1 MNRPGWLISFFAIV
15 MLSITV
21 LASIWQFQRA
31 EYKRGLAA
39 EFEKKQGEELLNLNA
54 GLDSQDVQFRSVQV
68 KGKFNLDHVFVL
80 DNKIRG
86 GQAGYEVIGPLN
98 LQGSSDVV
106 LVNLGWVP
114 RQGEWGVLPPLNLP
128 SEVVEISGMA
138 VYPGAGALEL
148 SSETIQGVIWQN
160 MNITEFERR
169 FNQDIYDFIIFAG
182 VSPGVDFDKKWPK
195 PGFGV
200 EKHVSYAFQWIIFSL
215 LIVFFYVYY
224 GFFKRDEKSATK
236 K

>member
-1 MNRPGWLISFFAIV
+1 MNRPGWLISF
-15 MLSITV
+15 ITV
-21 LASIWQFQRA
+21 VTLSVTILASIWQFQRA

-39 EFEKKQGEELLNLNA
+39 EFEKKQGEEVLDLNA
-54 GLDSQDVQFRSVQV
+54 GLASEDVQFRSVQV

-106 LVNLGWVP
+106 L
-114 RQGEWGVLPPLNLP
+114 PPLNLP
-128 SEVVEISGMA
+128 SEVVETSGMA

-169 FNQDIYDFIIFAG
+169 FNQDIYDFIILAG

>member
-1 MNRPGWLISFFAIV
+1 MNRPGWLISFFAV
-15 MLSITV
+15 VTLSITV

-31 EYKRGLAA
+31 DYKRGLAA
-39 EFEKKQGEELLNLNA
+39 DFEKKQVEEVLDLNA
-54 GLDSQDVQFRSVQV
+54 SLASHDLQFRSMKV

-80 DNKIRG
+80 DNKIRR
-86 GQAGYEVIGPLN
+86 GQAGYEVIAPLN

-114 RQGEWGVLPPLNLP
+114 RQGQWGVLPPLNLP

-138 VYPGAGALEL
+138 VYPGMGALEL

-169 FNQDIYDFIIFAG
+169 F
-182 VSPGVDFDKKWPK
+182 
-195 PGFGV
+195 
-200 EKHVSYAFQWIIFSL
+200 
-215 LIVFFYVYY
+215 
-224 GFFKRDEKSATK
+224 
-236 K
+236 